1 MKHLLFALAL
11 INSPLAAAA
20 TDADDA
26 ELFVESNLL
35 SIFYHEL
42 GHALI
47 DIMELP
53 VFGQEE
59 DAADVLSVLLI
70 DAFYDEETAQAIAY
84 DAAFGFLGEV
94 AERGDEEIPY
104 WSVHG
109 PDEQR
114 YYNLVCL
121 FYGANPDERDDL
133 AADLELPEERA
144 EYCEDEFALAN
155 ESWGA
160 VLDEMSANG
169 GGDTIKYVS
178 TGDSLTHVLMEDEV
192 RELNAE
198 FQLPTTLTVRVE
210 PCDEANAFY
219 DLDERAIIMCS
230 EFEPYLYELAPQ

>member
-1 MKHLLFALAL
+1 MKHLAAALAL
-11 INSPLAAAA
+11 MASPVMAED
-20 TDADDA
+20 T

-47 DIMELP
+47 DIMQLP

-94 AERGDEEIPY
+94 AERGDEEIAY
-104 WSVHG
+104 WGVHG

-133 AADLELPEERA
+133 AVDLGLPEERA
-144 EYCEDEFALAN
+144 ELCEDEFALAN
-155 ESWGA
+155 DSWGP
-160 VLDEMSANG
+160 VLDEMAKSG

-178 TGDSLTHVLMEDEV
+178 EGDSLTHILMEDEV

-198 FQLPTTLTVRVE
+198 FQLPQTLTVRVE
-210 PCDEANAFY
+210 PCDEPNAFY
-219 DLDERAIIMCS
+219 DLSEQSITMCT
-230 EFEPYLYELAPQ
+230 EFEPFLRTLAPE

>member
-1 MKHLLFALAL
+1 MRKLATALAL
-11 INSPLAAAA
+11 MAAPVM
-20 TDADDA
+20 ADDTD
-26 ELFVESNLL
+26 LFVESNLL

-47 DIMELP
+47 DIMQLP

-94 AERGDEEIPY
+94 AERGDEEIAY
-104 WSVHG
+104 WGVHG

-121 FYGANPDERDDL
+121 FYGANPDKRDDL
-133 AADLELPEERA
+133 AADLDLPEERA
-144 EYCEDEFALAN
+144 EYCEDEFILAN
-155 ESWGA
+155 DSWGP
-160 VLDEMSANG
+160 VLDEMAENG
-169 GGDTIKYVS
+169 GGNTIKYVS
-178 TGDSLTHVLMEDEV
+178 DGDSLTHILMEDEV

-198 FQLPTTLTVRVE
+198 FQLPETLTVRVE
-210 PCDEANAFY
+210 PCDEPNAFY
-219 DLDERAIIMCS
+219 DLEDKAIIMCT
-230 EFEPYLYELAPQ
+230 EFEPYLETLAPE

>member
-1 MKHLLFALAL
+1 MRQLAAALAL
-11 INSPLAAAA
+11 MASPVM
-20 TDADDA
+20 ADYT

-47 DIMELP
+47 DIMQLP

-84 DAAFGFLGEV
+84 DTAFGFLGEV
-94 AERGDEEIPY
+94 AERGDESIAY

-133 AADLELPEERA
+133 AADLDLPEERA

-155 ESWGA
+155 DSWGP
-160 VLDEMSANG
+160 VLDEMAENG

-178 TGDSLTHVLMEDEV
+178 EGDSLTHILMEDEV

-198 FQLPTTLTVRVE
+198 FQLPETLTVRVE

-219 DLDERAIIMCS
+219 DLDDKAIIMCT
-230 EFEPYLYELAPQ
+230 EFAPYLRELAPQ